1 MRGVVKRIVLALFL
15 LGVAFAGFGA
25 CQGGLSSSAAQE
37 KAGTILGSDA
47 SSANSLSQP
56 LEVGSDSY
64 WVFFFSIY
72 SPTRML
78 VAVSDSTGEIVTD
91 RDRLYRVGSAVY
103 SYAVIEEFLKARGWG
118 FDAVEPV
125 LSSASGII
133 SDDGRRLADFSSQTQ
148 GLYPALSPSF
158 SKLDSALSKLSDQ
171 TLAAESTARDGSSLE
186 ATFASDY
193 SASSLAA
200 VFRQYNASLRSLETL
215 FSAFDAY
222 QKEISDFSFMLY
234 KANVTASDA
243 SSINKNLDVLSDV
256 GLSDLRNKFVSQKPR
271 QEFARLL
278 AASDR
283 WVNDSIESALYR
295 KNRREALDAVSE
307 LTPQMESLSAN
318 EADLVACGVSQNS
331 LSKARKDW
339 NDARYFLS
347 KETAAGFARALEKAD
362 AVKAQL
368 ADIQRAYALCGST
381 ATARPAAKPSADY
394 SPALAFV
401 LIIILA
407 VGAYAYYK
415 KKQEE
420 LEQFGPPQ

>member
-1 MRGVVKRIVLALFL
+1 
-15 LGVAFAGFGA
+15 
-25 CQGGLSSSAAQE
+25 
-37 KAGTILGSDA
+37 
-47 SSANSLSQP
+47 
-56 LEVGSDSY
+56 
-64 WVFFFSIY
+64 
-72 SPTRML
+72 
-78 VAVSDSTGEIVTD
+78 
-91 RDRLYRVGSAVY
+91 
-103 SYAVIEEFLKARGWG
+103 
-118 FDAVEPV
+118 
-125 LSSASGII
+125 
-133 SDDGRRLADFSSQTQ
+133 
-148 GLYPALSPSF
+148 
-158 SKLDSALSKLSDQ
+158 
-171 TLAAESTARDGSSLE
+171 
-186 ATFASDY
+186 
-193 SASSLAA
+193 
-200 VFRQYNASLRSLETL
+200 
-215 FSAFDAY
+215 
-222 QKEISDFSFMLY
+222 
-234 KANVTASDA
+234 
-243 SSINKNLDVLSDV
+243 
-256 GLSDLRNKFVSQKPR
+256 
-271 QEFARLL
+271 LL